1 MNVEECI
8 KFSSRDQICQMNN
21 SVLILMQ
28 TALSVAILVISVLQR
43 SLSLLQTHRI
53 VGNSMKNLI

>member
-1 MNVEECI
+1 
-8 KFSSRDQICQMNN
+8 MNN
-21 SVLILMQ
+21 SALILMQ

-53 VGNSMKNLI
+53 VGNSLKNLI